1 MQGKPWYVESPKQ
14 RRRRRR
20 RQWKQRRRARNAF
33 VVLVLISLA
42 LAVGYLVGVPETASS
57 LRQDVDKAITSM
69 RDSLEA
75 TPMPTP
81 TPLLEGTPMPF
92 NASTIEQMVF
102 ILTNEERRKAGIPL
116 LKLDPGISDV
126 ARKHSADM
134 VVRGFNH
141 DLGGLGPHERAYAA
155 GFPCGFAENIYMH
168 HRKSSNEAMARAL
181 VDGWMESPGHRKNIL
196 RPNALE
202 IGVGI
207 VVTRNDV
214 YATQNFD
221 IC

>member
-1 MQGKPWYVESPKQ
+1 MLV
-14 RRRRRR
+14 
-20 RQWKQRRRARNAF
+20 A
-33 VVLVLISLA
+33 VVLISLA
-42 LAVGYLVGVPETASS
+42 LAVGYLVGNPETASS
-57 LRQDVDKAITSM
+57 LRQDVEKAITSM
-69 RDSLEA
+69 REPA
-75 TPMPTP
+75 EVTPMPTP
-81 TPLLEGTPMPF
+81 TPLLGIMPTSTPTPLLEATPTPTPLLGGTPMPF
-92 NASTIEQMVF
+92 SASTIEQMVF

-116 LKLDPGISDV
+116 LKLDPAISDV

-207 VVTRNDV
+207 VVTKNDV